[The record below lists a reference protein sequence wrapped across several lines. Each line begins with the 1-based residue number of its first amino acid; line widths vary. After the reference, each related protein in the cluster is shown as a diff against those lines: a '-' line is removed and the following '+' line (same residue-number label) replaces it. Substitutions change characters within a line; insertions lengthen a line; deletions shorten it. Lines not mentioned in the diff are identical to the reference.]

1 MRILI
6 TGAAGMLGVDLRR
19 AAEDAGHETVALTR
33 AQLDVTDPAAVS
45 EAIAAAAP
53 GVVVN
58 CAAWTD
64 VDGAESRFQD
74 AVAINGAGAGHVA
87 RAAAAAGA
95 WVVHVS
101 TDYVFDGA
109 KPEPYVESDA
119 VGPIGAYGRSK
130 LEGELAVA
138 AAAPGRHTIARTAW
152 LFGAHG
158 KCFPTTML
166 RLASERSEVNVVADQ
181 VGCPTFTGHL
191 ARALVGLAQDP
202 VLGVVHAA
210 AAERCSWYEFAV
222 EILAAAGADCE
233 VRPISTDQYPLPA
246 RRPANSALVSERGV
260 PALPSWRAGLR
271 DFMAET
277 AQVRA

>member
-6 TGAAGMLGVDLRR
+6 TGAAGMLGVDLAR
-19 AAEDAGHETVALTR
+19 AALQAGHDTR
-33 AQLDVTDPAAVS
+33 ALARAELDVTDPVAVS
-45 EAIAAAAP
+45 EAVAAAAP
-53 GVVVN
+53 DVVVN

-74 AVAINGAGAGHVA
+74 ALAVNGDGAGHVA
-87 RAAAAAGA
+87 GAAAATGA
-95 WVVHVS
+95 WILHVS
-101 TDYVFDGA
+101 TDYVFDGS
-109 KPEPYVESDA
+109 KPDPYVESDA

-138 AAAPGRHTIARTAW
+138 AAAPARHTVARTAW

-158 KCFPTTML
+158 KCFPSTML

-191 ARALVGLAQDP
+191 ARALVGLAEDP
-202 VLGVVHAA
+202 VPGVVHAA

-222 EILAAAGADCE
+222 EIIAAAGADCA
-233 VRPISTDQYPLPA
+233 VRPIGTDQYPLPA
-246 RRPANSALVSERGV
+246 KRPANSVLVSERGV
-260 PALPSWRAGLR
+260 TALPSWRAGLR